1 MVDPRL
7 SLKSAPRQPQNSMA
21 QRPPEPKQRRLML
34 IALSM
39 LLFALAIVLFR
50 DRDFWFPDTQE
61 ADDQEVTDPSAE
73 AAVPQPSA
81 PMAKADTR
89 VNTRTPSFRRSKPA
103 ILNRR
108 ADSPTEQSPTADD
121 LPFATVT
128 QRTVLPALEV
138 EVVAGDVHKQVHA
151 GSNSVHV
158 DLQPGTSAQ
167 PDPAPPV
174 ADVPERPPV
183 NVTNAAEHV
192 EMSADTA
199 EVVSRPVNPDYPLLA
214 RQMKVQGSV
223 ILQALIGR
231 DGLIQNLRVISGP
244 PILASAA
251 QEAVKQWHFK
261 PHLEGTEAVETQA
274 NITVNFTIST
284 N

>member
-7 SLKSAPRQPQNSMA
+7 SLKSAPQPPQNSTA
-21 QRPPEPKQRRLML
+21 QRPPEFKQRRLML

-39 LLFALAIVLFR
+39 LLFALAIVLYR

-61 ADDQEVTDPSAE
+61 ADDQEVTDPSAD
-73 AAVPQPSA
+73 ATSPQPAA
-81 PMAKADTR
+81 PIAKSDPPLI
-89 VNTRTPSFRRSKPA
+89 TRTQTSRRSKHA
-103 ILNRR
+103 VLDRGAVDASSQN
-108 ADSPTEQSPTADD
+108 QTAGD

-138 EVVAGDVHKQVHA
+138 EVVAGDVHKQVHP

-158 DLQPGTSAQ
+158 ELQPETSTQ
-167 PDPAPPV
+167 PETVPPA

-199 EVVSRPVNPDYPLLA
+199 DVVSRPVSPGYPLLA

-231 DGLIQNLRVISGP
+231 DGLIQNLRVLSGP
-244 PILASAA
+244 PILAGAA
-251 QEAVKQWHFK
+251 REAVKQWHFK
-261 PHLEGTEAVETQA
+261 PHLEGSEPVETQA